1 MPSPPRF
8 HPSPLVPSV
17 LSTRACAQDCSTGPL
32 GGGATTLAKRR
43 FANSRTL
50 RKLNMKRTADMAA
63 RATGVVGAM
72 LEAATAKGAP
82 LARTAASKSPLEARS
97 EEHTSELQSLMR
109 ISYAVSCLKKK
120 KNTDIKQGV

>member
-1 MPSPPRF
+1 MRSPARNRPSRI
-8 HPSPLVPSV
+8 VPSFH
-17 LSTRACAQDCSTGPL
+17 STRAWAQDGLTGPL

-72 LEAATAKGAP
+72 HEAATAKGAP
-82 LARTAASKSPLEARS
+82 LARTAASKSPLAAAPVWILEPQGANN
-97 EEHTSELQSLMR
+97 
-109 ISYAVSCLKKK
+109 VSP
-120 KNTDIKQGV
+120 